1 MIKAVILKDLTKYN
15 PKLTKGLVGFL
26 VEKECETFFLTI
38 KFPEIGKFKIQSYD
52 EKTGKPVETR
62 KSAKLHHP
70 QDRFSF
76 SFPP

>member
-38 KFPEIGKFKIQSYD
+38 KFTEIGKFKIQSSYIGLLD
-52 EKTGKPVETR
+52 QNKTIEFAQKQ
-62 KSAKLHHP
+62 A
-70 QDRFSF
+70 
-76 SFPP
+76 